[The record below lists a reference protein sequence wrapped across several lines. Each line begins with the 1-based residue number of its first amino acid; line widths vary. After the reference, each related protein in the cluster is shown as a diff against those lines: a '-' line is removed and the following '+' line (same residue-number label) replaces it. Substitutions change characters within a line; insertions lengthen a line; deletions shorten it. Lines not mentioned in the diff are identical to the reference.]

1 MFLLASLASEFQQ
14 TDIVADWQGAQSG
27 SRAKRSP
34 AKKAPSPLGA
44 EAVEVMDNVQD
55 RLAQSSP
62 RGLI

>member
-27 SRAKRSP
+27 SLAKQ
-34 AKKAPSPLGA
+34 KAPSTLGA
-44 EAVEVMDNVQD
+44 EAVEVMDNVQG